1 MSDSSVKKITPWT
14 IVKYILVYLAS
25 LLFISP
31 FIMMII
37 KSLEN
42 GGLDNYTKVFETS
55 QLGYNFISSTVIT
68 ACTVFLV
75 LLVTLPAAFAFSKLK
90 LRGSS
95 ALYYFIMS
103 AMMMPPAV
111 SLVPLLMLVK
121 NMGLLDNYFS
131 VIFPFVALFIPF
143 AVLITRNSM
152 DDLPNE
158 ILEAA
163 YIDGASTFQSFM
175 LIIVPLSRAT
185 ILVTITFTFM
195 NAWNEYLYPLCFLRS
210 SELQTVTVV
219 PMRFLGSY
227 YGNIPQ
233 VFAAGNM
240 ILLPVVILYLFLQK
254 YFEAGFV
261 NGAIKG

>member
-1 MSDSSVKKITPWT
+1 MNIAIKKITVWT
-14 IVKYILVYLAS
+14 IVKYVVIYLIA
-25 LLFISP
+25 LLFLSP
-31 FIMMII
+31 FVMMII

-42 GGLDNYTKVFETS
+42 GGVDNYLKVFETS
-55 QLGYNFISSTVIT
+55 HLEKNFFSSFVIT
-68 ACTVFLV
+68 VCTVFIV
-75 LLVTLPAAFAFSKLK
+75 HVVALPASFAFSKLK
-90 LRGSS
+90 LRGSK
-95 ALYYFIMS
+95 AMYYFIMS

-111 SLVPLLMLVK
+111 SLIPLLMLVK
-121 NMGLLDNYFS
+121 NMGLLDNYLS
-131 VIFPFVALFIPF
+131 VIFPFVSLFIPF
-143 AVLITRNSM
+143 AVLIMRNSM

-163 YIDGASTFQSFM
+163 YIDGASVFQSFM
-175 LIIVPLSRAT
+175 MIIVPLSRAT